1 MRQAR
6 LGATGQVDLGDVTGD
21 HRGRAET
28 DAGQEHLHLLER
40 GVLAFVEDDEAV
52 VQGTATHVGQRG
64 DFDHLA
70 FDQLGHVFEAKHF
83 VQGVVQRAQVR
94 VDFLCQ
100 VAGQETELFTRL
112 DRRAHQQDA
121 AHLFALQRVHGAGY
135 GQVGLAGT
143 GRADAEIDV
152 VGQDFLDVALLVEPA
167 RADVA
172 LARAQRHADLVDG
185 RVVDVL
191 DGRFLQVQVHGFRRQ
206 VAGLGLAVETAQQL
220 FGSGG
225 GLGFADQLEL
235 IAAVADLDG
244 QALFDQ
250 AQVLVELAAQVGETV
265 GLEGFEDETMGL
277 YGCVQGRF

>member
-1 MRQAR
+1 MLEA
-6 LGATGQVDLGDVTGD
+6 
-21 HRGRAET
+21 
-28 DAGQEHLHLLER
+28 EHL
-40 GVLAFVEDDEAV
+40 
-52 VQGTATHVGQRG
+52 VQR
-64 DFDHLA
+64 
-70 FDQLGHVFEAKHF
+70 
-83 VQGVVQRAQVR
+83 VVQRAQVR
-94 VDFLCQ
+94 VDLLRQ
-100 VAGQETELFTRL
+100 VARQEAELFASF

-121 AHLFALQRVHGAGY
+121 AHLFAFQGIDGTGH

-143 GRADAEIDV
+143 GRANAEVDV
-152 VGQDFLDVALLVEPA
+152 VGQDFLDVALLIDAA
-167 RADVA
+167 RANVA
-172 LARAQRHADLVDG
+172 LARAQRNADLVDG

-191 DGRFLQVQVHGFRRQ
+191 DARLLQIQVDRFRRQ
-206 VAGLGLAVETAQQL
+206 VAALGLAVETAQQL
-220 FGSGG
+220 LGSRG